1 MTTIIKA
8 GMPLTSGTGVRAVA
22 LELSDVKKQAEEYL
36 AKAQQQANSLIEQA
50 QQTAEVIRAKSQQ
63 EGQDAARE
71 AIDQLL
77 DEKIAQRLVTLQPA
91 LEQTVIELQRARQD
105 WLAEWERGAV
115 QLTTAIA
122 ARVVRR
128 EIEKKP
134 EISTELIREA
144 LELATGFGQVKIHLN
159 PQDHTALGSQVQ
171 TLAADLANLA
181 PADIIADD
189 SVTAGGCRVETQFG
203 SIDQQIESQLE
214 RIAEELM

>member
-91 LEQTVIELQRARQD
+91 LE
-105 WLAEWERGAV
+105 
-115 QLTTAIA
+115 
-122 ARVVRR
+122 
-128 EIEKKP
+128 
-134 EISTELIREA
+134 
-144 LELATGFGQVKIHLN
+144 
-159 PQDHTALGSQVQ
+159 
-171 TLAADLANLA
+171 
-181 PADIIADD
+181 
-189 SVTAGGCRVETQFG
+189 
-203 SIDQQIESQLE
+203 
-214 RIAEELM
+214 

>member
-1 MTTIIKA
+1 MA
-8 GMPLTSGTGVRAVA
+8 DPLVLALGGSLLRPEESERHAWLSSLANLISECKVSIGIVVGGGV
-22 LELSDVKKQAEEYL
+22 
-36 AKAQQQANSLIEQA
+36 
-50 QQTAEVIRAKSQQ
+50 
-63 EGQDAARE
+63 AARE

-144 LELATGFGQVKIHLN
+144 LELAAGFGQVKIHLN

>member
-1 MTTIIKA
+1 
-8 GMPLTSGTGVRAVA
+8 MPPTSGTGVRAVA

-144 LELATGFGQVKIHLN
+144 LELAAGFGQVKIHLN

>member
-8 GMPLTSGTGVRAVA
+8 GMPPTSGTGVRAVA
-22 LELSDVKKQAEEYL
+22 LELSDIKKQAEEYL

-144 LELATGFGQVKIHLN
+144 LELAAGFGQVKIHLN